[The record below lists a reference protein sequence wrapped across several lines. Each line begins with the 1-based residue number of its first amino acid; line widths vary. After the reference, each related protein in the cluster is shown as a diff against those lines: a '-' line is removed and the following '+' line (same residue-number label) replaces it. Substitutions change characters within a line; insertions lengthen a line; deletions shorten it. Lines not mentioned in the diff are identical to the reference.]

1 MPIYRVFINRK
12 DTGDYVT
19 ASSLQDA
26 YADVSAAVP
35 LTYEDHVQFQEVDSP
50 LARPGL
56 PVGERTIK
64 SANLSIVDQEL
75 YIDKPE

>member
-12 DTGDYVT
+12 DTGEYVT

-35 LTYEDHVQFQEVDSP
+35 LTYEDHVQFQEIDSP
-50 LARPGL
+50 IARPGF
-56 PVGERTIK
+56 PVGKNTIR
-64 SANLSIVDQEL
+64 SSNTPIVEQEL